1 MAKNWTMAEAM
12 KVISAADLN
21 SEEIADLYKRFPN
34 VARLM
39 TAIASGDTMAA
50 KMLIGFLPEW
60 ATVGKLEK
68 AIKNAGEADDN
79 AEDDVTSGDEEVE
92 EETEEEEAPKP
103 KKKAR
108 KSKKAVKVEEP
119 EDEEN
124 DDSDEEDSETTD
136 YESMTAQ
143 ELFKLCKE
151 KGIAVK
157 PKRSV
162 KFYVEKL
169 KAAEDAQDG
178 DSDSDDWADDEVEET
193 PKAKKAAKPA
203 AEKAAP
209 KKSKK
214 AAKVEDDDDEDW
226 DI

>member
-92 EETEEEEAPKP
+92 EETEEEAPKP

-108 KSKKAVKVEEP
+108 KSKKVAKVEEP

-169 KAAEDAQDG
+169 KAAEDVQDG
-178 DSDSDDWADDEVEET
+178 DSDSDDWEDDEIEET
-193 PKAKKAAKPA
+193 PKPKKAAKPA
-203 AEKAAP
+203 TEKAAP

-214 AAKVEDDDDEDW
+214 AAKVEDDDEDW